1 MYTDIVNSAYEP
13 FDYYDNYCDEE
24 SHNDKVEAKFVAYL
38 MSCHW
43 AHSAVSLCE
52 IGLNLS
58 VKVTH
63 IFNNLSLAVESL
75 VRLLHQA
82 DSF

>member
-1 MYTDIVNSAYEP
+1 MYADIVNSAYDP

-24 SHNDKVEAKFVAYL
+24 SDNDKVEAKFVAYL
-38 MSCHW
+38 ISCHC

-52 IGLNLS
+52 IDLNLP